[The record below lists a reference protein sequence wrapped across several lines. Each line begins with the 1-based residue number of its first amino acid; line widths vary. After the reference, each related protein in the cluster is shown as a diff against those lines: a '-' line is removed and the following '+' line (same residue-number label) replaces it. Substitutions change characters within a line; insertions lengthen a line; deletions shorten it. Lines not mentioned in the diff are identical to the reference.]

1 MLPRNKSPLEQLQ
14 DEARAE
20 ALKALGE
27 FLETNFGQDDLLLI
41 AQGAAME
48 HIEKATGTS
57 AAVDAS
63 LLNLADVVGREALSS
78 FLASQL
84 RKIPSKNRSN
94 QSRVNGKKGGRK
106 PGSKNKPKGKDAG

>member
-48 HIEKATGTS
+48 HIEKATGKS
-57 AAVDAS
+57 AAADHS
-63 LLNLADVVGREALSS
+63 IINLADVVGREALSS

-84 RKIPSKNRSN
+84 RKIPSEARTNA
-94 QSRVNGKKGGRK
+94 SRENGKKSKGRPRK
-106 PGSKNKPKGKDAG
+106 HAR